1 MDITKILDYQ
11 KLDSELFKLEK
22 SLKENQN
29 KKLAFSL
36 QDSAKKAQERS
47 SQLENRAE
55 SLVKEIET
63 VQKQYEIQ
71 SAKMKEIFA
80 KDVDKLSKEE
90 VEQLLSLKDK
100 LAQNLVI
107 LDKNMTKLAENVNA
121 VLADFNKTRKIFA
134 SAKENYSKAKDAY
147 DNEAKAI
154 EPQMT
159 ELRKKLENLE
169 KSIDAKVV
177 EQYKKHR
184 NDNIFPV
191 FVPLSSNLCGYCHM
205 ELPAVNIS
213 KIKDEG
219 HITCEHCRRIIYNK

>member
-107 LDKNMTKLAENVNA
+107 LDKNMTKLAE
-121 VLADFNKTRKIFA
+121 KIGRA
-134 SAKENYSKAKDAY
+134 S
-147 DNEAKAI
+147 
-154 EPQMT
+154 
-159 ELRKKLENLE
+159 
-169 KSIDAKVV
+169 
-177 EQYKKHR
+177 
-184 NDNIFPV
+184 
-191 FVPLSSNLCGYCHM
+191 
-205 ELPAVNIS
+205 
-213 KIKDEG
+213 
-219 HITCEHCRRIIYNK
+219 CRERV